1 MAQRNGL
8 LQRFLNDPER
18 LVTNQ
23 RFVIRL
29 PPPQPNLAPPN
40 PNPSNPGPS
49 NPGRSN
55 PGPSNFDR
63 PATPPPPNRPRN
75 PKPEFARL
83 MMSGKNVILPN
94 DRYYPK
100 WPLFYDVIVIIKSG
114 RYFPKLPLFAKM
126 TVIFQNDRYLQK

>member
-40 PNPSNPGPS
+40 PNPSLPNPNPGPS
-49 NPGRSN
+49 NPGPSN
-55 PGPSNFDR
+55 LGPSNFDR

-75 PKPEFARL
+75 SKPELTRL
-83 MMSGKNVILPN
+83 MMSGKSVILQN

-100 WPLFYDVIVIIKSG
+100 WPLFC
-114 RYFPKLPLFAKM
+114 KM
-126 TVIFQNDRYLQK
+126 TVIPK